1 MGSSSQMTATSFAL
15 ASIRCPQHPQ
25 LSAYCI
31 ALRELVYGDEDSH
44 ASSAVTQ
51 DLRALALAIFPT
63 VICMDARSTV
73 LSCA

>member
-1 MGSSSQMTATSFAL
+1 MGSSSQMTVTSFAL

-25 LSAYCI
+25 LSAFCV
-31 ALRELVYGDEDSH
+31 ARRELVYGDEDSH
-44 ASSAVTQ
+44 VSSAATKN
-51 DLRALALAIFPT
+51 LRALALVIFPT